1 MCISS
6 TFILRQNDASTLSCQ
21 QRKTG
26 NQMESCFCCL
36 ENSNDT
42 SGGSEY
48 SMDLSDTQLFP
59 EFLCPAFR
67 TGNFWAPLGGL
78 LCMCVL
84 MCSCTPPGVSVRA
97 CCGCERVQMKTQ
109 KVHWHIAQCFLKK
122 GMGKKEMEQL
132 STLPVTA
139 AYVDHKLPGREVA
152 ALTFD
157 LTRSSLKL
165 CSMSSVKLKKQ
176 KRKHAERT

>member
-21 QRKTG
+21 QRKMG

-59 EFLCPAFR
+59 EFLCPAFQ

-84 MCSCTPPGVSVRA
+84 SVRA

-109 KVHWHIAQCFLKK
+109 KVHWHVAQCFLKK

-139 AYVDHKLPGREVA
+139 AYVDHKFPGREMA

-165 CSMSSVKLKKQ
+165 CSVFSKVKK
-176 KRKHAERT
+176 AEKETC

>member
-1 MCISS
+1 
-6 TFILRQNDASTLSCQ
+6 
-21 QRKTG
+21 
-26 NQMESCFCCL
+26 
-36 ENSNDT
+36 
-42 SGGSEY
+42 
-48 SMDLSDTQLFP
+48 
-59 EFLCPAFR
+59 
-67 TGNFWAPLGGL
+67 
-78 LCMCVL
+78 
-84 MCSCTPPGVSVRA
+84 
-97 CCGCERVQMKTQ
+97 MKTQ
-109 KVHWHIAQCFLKK
+109 KVHWHVAQCFLKK

-176 KRKHAERT
+176 KRKHTERT